1 MSLSFNDMWDLIQ
14 TNHSPSM
21 FSCELLVGI
30 FWEETMFTNR
40 RQLHGP
46 AVGFG
51 QVEPT
56 TMKAVNDYY
65 GTNYSET
72 LILIDDGT
80 SVSITSDVLSMFTDK
95 GLSPMG
101 ALNAYAGVK
110 ARPANQK
117 KVTQWLACEKI
128 LKAGG
133 TDDTDNVRAA
143 LLAAEPNHSAAV
155 DSVL

>member
-14 TNHSPSM
+14 TNHSPSA

-95 GLSPMG
+95 GLSPTG
-101 ALNAYAGVK
+101 ALSAYAGVK

-117 KVTQWLACEKI
+117 KVTQWLACEQI
-128 LKAGG
+128 LKTGG

-143 LLAAEPNHSAAV
+143 LLAAEPNHRAAV

>member
-14 TNHSPSM
+14 ENQSPTV

-51 QVEPT
+51 QVEPA

-65 GTNYSET
+65 GTNYSES

-80 SVSITSDVLSMFTDK
+80 SVAITGDVLSMFNDK
-95 GLSPMG
+95 GLSPTG

-117 KVTQWLACEKI
+117 KVYQWLACERI
-128 LKAGG
+128 LKGGG
-133 TDDTDNVRAA
+133 TDDSDNVRKA
-143 LLAAEPNHSAAV
+143 LMAAEPHHGDAV

>member
-51 QVEPT
+51 Q
-56 TMKAVNDYY
+56 
-65 GTNYSET
+65 
-72 LILIDDGT
+72 
-80 SVSITSDVLSMFTDK
+80 
-95 GLSPMG
+95 
-101 ALNAYAGVK
+101 LNLQ
-110 ARPANQK
+110 R
-117 KVTQWLACEKI
+117 
-128 LKAGG
+128 
-133 TDDTDNVRAA
+133 
-143 LLAAEPNHSAAV
+143 
-155 DSVL
+155 